1 MKGQSFQPVAALRR
15 RSKSLLAGTPVDL
28 IGVAGFVLVAALL
41 LTVVDTGSTVLRA
54 AVGFPLL
61 FLAPGYV
68 IVSALFP
75 SETPARDATGD
86 GQFLIRQTVSL
97 SDAERAALSFGLSF
111 AVLPLLGLVIA
122 VTPFGYTASTV
133 VNTVAG
139 ATLLGAGIATARRL
153 AVPPADRYRPGRR
166 LEAARATI
174 FDAGSTRRVAINVVL
189 VISMLLAVT
198 TVGYAF
204 VAPQDGEQYTS
215 LRLLT
220 EDDTG
225 ELVAS
230 GYPSEIEPGDAVPL
244 VVAVENREGADEE
257 YTAVVQEQRFE
268 DGELVE
274 RNELQRI
281 DYGVGAGETAYAD
294 RTLSP
299 EAEDGSI
306 RITVLLYDGDV
317 PETPTAENAY
327 RHGYFWVDITED
339 E

>member
-1 MKGQSFQPVAALRR
+1 MKDLPLQPVAALRR
-15 RSKSLLAGTPVDL
+15 RSKSLLVGTPLDL
-28 IGVAGFVLVAALL
+28 LGVAGFVLVAAVL
-41 LTVVDTGSTVLRA
+41 LTVVDTESTVLRA

-68 IVSALFP
+68 VLSALFP
-75 SETPARDATGD
+75 RETPASPADRA
-86 GQFLIRQTVSL
+86 LLRQTVSL

-111 AVLPLLGLVIA
+111 ALLPPLGLVIA
-122 VTPFGYTASTV
+122 ATPFGFTTSTV
-133 VNTVAG
+133 VNAVAG
-139 ATLLGAGIATARRL
+139 GTLLGTGVAVARRL

-166 LEAARATI
+166 LEAARAAI
-174 FDAGSTRRVAINVVL
+174 FDAGSTRHVAVNVVL
-189 VISMLLAVT
+189 VVSMLLALT
-198 TVGYAF
+198 TVGYAL

-244 VVAVENREGADEE
+244 VIAVENREGADED
-257 YTAVVQEQRFE
+257 YTAVVQEQRLE
-268 DGELVE
+268 GDEVVE
-274 RNELQRI
+274 RSELQRI
-281 DYGVGAGETAYAD
+281 DYNVSAGGTAYAD

-299 EAEDGSI
+299 EAEAGSI

-317 PETPTAENAY
+317 PETPTIDNAY
-327 RHGYFWVDITED
+327 RHGYVWVDVTDGE
-339 E
+339 

>member
-1 MKGQSFQPVAALRR
+1 MKGLPFQPVTALRR
-15 RSKSLLAGTPVDL
+15 RSKSVLAGAPIDL
-28 IGVAGFVLVAALL
+28 IGIAGFVLVAAVL
-41 LTVVDTGSTVLRA
+41 LTIVDAPSTVLRA

-68 IVSALFP
+68 VLSALFP
-75 SETPARDATGD
+75 RETPAIAD
-86 GQFLIRQTVSL
+86 GRPLLRQTVSL
-97 SDAERAALSFGLSF
+97 SDTERAALSFGLSF
-111 AVLPLLGLVIA
+111 ALLPPLGLVIA
-122 VTPFGYTASTV
+122 VTPFGFTTSTV

-139 ATLLGAGIATARRL
+139 ATLLGAGVAIARRL
-153 AVPPADRYRPGRR
+153 AVPPADRYRPARR
-166 LEAARATI
+166 LEAARAAI
-174 FDAGSTRRVAINVVL
+174 FDARSTRHVAVNVVL

-198 TVGYAF
+198 TVGYAL

-230 GYPSEIEPGDAVPL
+230 GYPSEIEAGEAVPL
-244 VVAVENREGADEE
+244 VIAVENQEGEDED
-257 YTAVVQEQRFE
+257 YTAVVQEQRLE
-268 DGELVE
+268 DGEIVE

-281 DYGVGAGETAYAD
+281 DYSVNAGGTAYAD

-299 EAEDGSI
+299 EAEAESI

-317 PETPTAENAY
+317 PETPTTENAY
-327 RHGYFWVDITED
+327 RHGYFWVDVTDGE
-339 E
+339 

>member
-1 MKGQSFQPVAALRR
+1 MKGQSLQPVTALRR
-15 RSKSLLAGTPVDL
+15 RSKSLLAGAPVDL
-28 IGVAGFVLVAALL
+28 IGVAGFVVVAAVL
-41 LTVVDTGSTVLRA
+41 LTVVDAASAALRA

-68 IVSALFP
+68 VLSALFP
-75 SETPARDATGD
+75 RETPATAD
-86 GQFLIRQTVSL
+86 GHSLLRQTVSL
-97 SDAERAALSFGLSF
+97 SDTERAALSFGLSF
-111 AVLPLLGLVIA
+111 ALLPPLGLAIGA
-122 VTPFGYTASTV
+122 APFEFTTSTV

-139 ATLLGAGIATARRL
+139 ATLLATGVAIARRL

-166 LEAARATI
+166 LEGAHAAI
-174 FDAGSTRRVAINVVL
+174 FDARSTRQVAVNVVL

-198 TVGYAF
+198 TVGYAL

-230 GYPSEIEPGDAVPL
+230 GYPSEIESGDAVPL
-244 VVAVENREGADEE
+244 VIAVENQEDADEE
-257 YTAVVQEQRFE
+257 YTAVVQEQRLE
-268 DGELVE
+268 DGEVVE

-281 DYGVGAGETAYAD
+281 DYDVSAGGTAYAD

-299 EAEDGSI
+299 ETEEGSI
-306 RITVLLYDGDV
+306 RMTVLLYDGDV
-317 PETPTAENAY
+317 PETPTTENAY
-327 RHGYFWVDITED
+327 RHGYFWVDVTDGE
-339 E
+339 